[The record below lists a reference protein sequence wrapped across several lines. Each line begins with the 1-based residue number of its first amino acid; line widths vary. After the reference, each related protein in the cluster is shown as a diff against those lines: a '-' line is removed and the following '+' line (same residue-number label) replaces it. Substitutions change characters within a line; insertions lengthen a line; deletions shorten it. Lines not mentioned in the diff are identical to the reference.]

1 MNAPL
6 PMSLRLAHLFG
17 SAING
22 ASLSDPKIE
31 RLPFTV
37 RLVENDED
45 LLKAVDI
52 RHSAYARHMPVFAE
66 SLLQPEGLDTTD
78 GVFVLLAESK
88 LDGSPLGT
96 CRIQTNR
103 YQRLSVEQS
112 VTLPSSFDGLALAE
126 VTRLGVAQG
135 GAGRLVKMALIKAA
149 FMVCEREGI
158 DWAIVAGRA
167 PIDRQYQQL
176 LFGDLFPEIGFI
188 EMSHAGNVP
197 HRVMGFEI
205 ATGNER
211 WTDANHPLL
220 GFFSHTRHVDIQ
232 VDKVFPSQSEE
243 HVPGNALHARVAPTL
258 HNKSEANIAR

>member
-22 ASLSDPKIE
+22 ASLSNPKEE

-37 RLVENDED
+37 RLVQNDED

-66 SLLQPEGLDTTD
+66 SLLQPEGLDTTE

-103 YQRLSVEQS
+103 YQPLGVEQS
-112 VTLPSSFDGLALAE
+112 VTLPPSFEGQSLAE

-167 PIDRQYQQL
+167 PIDRQYEQL
-176 LFGDLFPEIGFI
+176 LFADLFPETGFI
-188 EMSHAGNVP
+188 PMQHAGNVP

-205 ATGNER
+205 ASGNER
-211 WTDANHPLL
+211 WTAANHPLL
-220 GFFSHTRHVDIQ
+220 GFFSLTRHSDIQ
-232 VDKVFPSQSEE
+232 VDKVYPTADEAQMD
-243 HVPGNALHARVAPTL
+243 GNQLHAHISPAPS
-258 HNKSEANIAR
+258 NKHEGNIAR

>member
-6 PMSLRLAHLFG
+6 PMSVRLAHLFG

-22 ASLSDPKIE
+22 ASLSAPNVE

-37 RLVENDED
+37 RLVRNDQD
-45 LLKAVDI
+45 LMKAVDI

-66 SLLQPEGLDTTD
+66 TLAQPEALDTTD

-96 CRIQTNR
+96 ARMQTNR
-103 YQRLSVEQS
+103 YQPLGVEQS
-112 VTLPSSFDGLALAE
+112 VTLPSTLDGLALAE

-149 FMVCEREGI
+149 FMLCEREGI

-176 LFGDLFPEIGFI
+176 LFADLFPESGFI
-188 EMSHAGNVP
+188 EMRHAGDVP

-205 ATGNER
+205 ASGNDR
-211 WTDANHPLL
+211 WTAANHPLL
-220 GFFSHTRHVDIQ
+220 GFFSHTRHTDIQ
-232 VDKVFPSQSEE
+232 VDKVFEISGVN
-243 HVPGNALHARVAPTL
+243 HLHAGFDTAT
-258 HNKSEANIAR
+258 NIYAQGNIAR